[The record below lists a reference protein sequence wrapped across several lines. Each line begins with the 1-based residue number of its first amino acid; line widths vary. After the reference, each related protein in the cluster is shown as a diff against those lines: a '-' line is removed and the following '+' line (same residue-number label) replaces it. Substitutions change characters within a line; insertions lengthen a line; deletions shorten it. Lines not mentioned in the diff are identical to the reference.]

1 MICAKCYVLCVKNM
15 FKNKIL
21 KKILIISLWLSLLP
35 PVAWAAGI
43 LPDQSGSGDST
54 SCGSPNGCGN
64 YSLDDILST
73 AVLVANWIL
82 GCVGAL
88 ALLFFVYGG
97 FVFILSGGSEEKV
110 REGKTILMNAII
122 GLVIVFCSYL
132 IIYFVVH
139 DVLHIEGVGTGLHI
153 TF

>member
-1 MICAKCYVLCVKNM
+1 M
-15 FKNKIL
+15 FKNKIV
-21 KKILIISLWLSLLP
+21 KKILIVSLWLSLLP
-35 PVAWAAGI
+35 PIAWAAGI
-43 LPDQSGSGDST
+43 LPDKQNGTGDST

-73 AVLVANWIL
+73 AVMVANWIL

-122 GLVIVFCSYL
+122 GLAIVFCSYL
-132 IIYFVVH
+132 IIQFVAQN
-139 DVLHIEGVGTGLHI
+139 LLGIKGVGTGLHI

>member
-1 MICAKCYVLCVKNM
+1 MRCAKNNFM

-43 LPDQSGSGDST
+43 LPTTESGTGSKD
-54 SCGSPNGCGN
+54 CGSPNGCGN

-73 AVLVANWIL
+73 AVMVANWIL
-82 GCVGAL
+82 GVVGAL

-97 FVFILSGGSEEKV
+97 FVFFLSGGSEEKV
-110 REGKTILMNAII
+110 REGKTVLMNAII
-122 GLVIVFCSYL
+122 GLAIVFCSYL
-132 IIYFVVH
+132 IIQFVAQN
-139 DVLHIEGVGTGLHI
+139 LLGIKGVGTGLHI